1 MNLNLFGEVIIF
13 KNELLQSSIAKTPEN
28 HSERLIGYLES
39 QILLLQR
46 ELKENYRLLKSLLEQ
61 MSKCSDIIEPKQ
73 ELTKITNVKPFEN
86 KTLIKQNRFI
96 EATTTTN
103 EESKNSGEKEL
114 NDLKRK
120 VKNVILNKTQVL
132 VVVITTNP
140 IKQIV
145 ISHQHQKLIIKRI
158 INKI

>member
-1 MNLNLFGEVIIF
+1 
-13 KNELLQSSIAKTPEN
+13 
-28 HSERLIGYLES
+28 
-39 QILLLQR
+39 
-46 ELKENYRLLKSLLEQ
+46 

-73 ELTKITNVKPFEN
+73 ELTKKTNVKPFEN

-103 EESKNSGEKEL
+103 EESKKSGEKEL

-132 VVVITTNP
+132 VVVITKNP